1 MYQSHMSLIVWLPFN
16 IAGLCSLDL
25 TVWLCRSNL
34 SSFCLRARMKNKNFS
49 CSNRIYTGC
58 LHIYRQDPHVV
69 VSYFIRT
76 NGSRRPGDNLWILG
90 HNQLRSKEQVFLHT
104 SARLQ
109 PCWMP
114 QCAAQSVLTI
124 DLKTTTVTCFGTPSL
139 LQIIKHTYLQTFS
152 NYVK

>member
-1 MYQSHMSLIVWLPFN
+1 MSLTVWLPFN

-34 SSFCLRARMKNKNFS
+34 SSFCLRARMKNKILS
-49 CSNRIYTGC
+49 CSNRTYTGC
-58 LHIYRQDPHVV
+58 LHIYRWDPHVV

-104 SARLQ
+104 SVRLQ
-109 PCWMP
+109 LAGCRSAP
-114 QCAAQSVLTI
+114 AQSALTI
-124 DLKTTTVTCFGTPSL
+124 DLKTTTVTCFGTSFL
-139 LQIIKHTYLQTFS
+139 LQIVKHTYLQTFS

>member
-1 MYQSHMSLIVWLPFN
+1 MYQSHMSLIVWLSFN

-25 TVWLCRSNL
+25 TTWLCRLNL

-76 NGSRRPGDNLWILG
+76 NGSRRRGDNLWILG

-114 QCAAQSVLTI
+114 QCVGSVGAHYWSENNHRDMFWDTI
-124 DLKTTTVTCFGTPSL
+124 SIANNKT
-139 LQIIKHTYLQTFS
+139 
-152 NYVK
+152 

>member
-1 MYQSHMSLIVWLPFN
+1 MSLIVWLSFN

-25 TVWLCRSNL
+25 TTWLCRLNL

-76 NGSRRPGDNLWILG
+76 NGSRRRGDNLWILG
-90 HNQLRSKEQVFLHT
+90 HNQLWSKEQVFLHT
-104 SARLQ
+104 SALLHSNLAGCRS
-109 PCWMP
+109 
-114 QCAAQSVLTI
+114 ASAQLALTI

-139 LQIIKHTYLQTFS
+139 LQIIKHSYLQTFS